1 MAIANFQE
9 LCFRGSEFG
18 GQASGRL
25 EQYTGRDRYLK
36 YPRQNTFLNLNSG
49 NHSMSLILSVSPTD
63 MAYLST
69 AKISMPE
76 VLLFPYLKVISS
88 GCFFLD
94 VILTTELSACRD
106 CM

>member
-1 MAIANFQE
+1 M
-9 LCFRGSEFG
+9 
-18 GQASGRL
+18 
-25 EQYTGRDRYLK
+25 
-36 YPRQNTFLNLNSG
+36 PRFPVDS
-49 NHSMSLILSVSPTD
+49 ILYIITTYISAAE